1 MKLKKRIMKLLVLLA
16 VISTTL
22 LITGCVSTRTETEYI
37 CPILFWKEFPE
48 LITEY
53 EDETDRVYMSL
64 DEFDRL
70 YKFKNWYEGQV
81 EYYERIKKLYEDE
94 K

>member
-1 MKLKKRIMKLLVLLA
+1 ML
-16 VISTTL
+16 
-22 LITGCVSTRTETEYI
+22 
-37 CPILFWKEFPE
+37 WKEFPE

-64 DEFDRL
+64 DEFDKL